1 MPTLSSWC
9 SPHPTPPPIRSTHPR
24 SNLTGA
30 SSQSATSFFPSK
42 ELSDPLSHLSD
53 PNPKGEYN
61 ESSRKEYRSLYPSVP
76 GLQPRAS
83 PGRPE
88 LAWTP
93 WGGPGLQLR
102 FLGSRVQARVMA
114 HGLCCSTACEIFPDQ
129 GSILCFLYWSAD
141 FCFYRNNP
149 NAQQKRTAY
158 IKLQ

>member
-83 PGRPE
+83 HLSVPGRDLPQDRADLSSTDCRISRKME
-88 LAWTP
+88 IEHNTTS
-93 WGGPGLQLR
+93 PGFKWSFSSLPYSHI
-102 FLGSRVQARVMA
+102 FLVVGS
-114 HGLCCSTACEIFPDQ
+114 
-129 GSILCFLYWSAD
+129 
-141 FCFYRNNP
+141 
-149 NAQQKRTAY
+149 
-158 IKLQ
+158 